1 MSLHFCWIWSYI
13 ILVKSGVMLVKSTYF
28 CGHTLC
34 SVLWRSTVGREN
46 MLKPWALG
54 KIMKFV
60 KSERL
65 HPKSMWLWYQ
75 QYTKHWDSNGEMFI
89 ASSFQDAAMILN
101 GVSQSIQAICPIC
114 RHKQSTYGFFTDIKI
129 EIVDFRFTN
138 IFHHHVQWVFTI
150 HELWQKLGQIVL
162 YQVSSNMASWEL
174 PWKVRW
180 FCGDFP
186 ATFTYLVGGFSPTPL
201 KNMSSANG
209 TIVPYIW
216 KNITCS
222 KHPTRYTMEN
232 HHFQWVNPLF
242 QWSCSIA
249 ILT

>member
-1 MSLHFCWIWSYI
+1 MVDIYIYNYIYTHVVTFLLGLLWSYI

-34 SVLWRSTVGREN
+34 SVLWRSTAGREN
-46 MLKPWALG
+46 ISMGSWKNHE
-54 KIMKFV
+54 ICE
-60 KSERL
+60 SERL

-89 ASSFQDAAMILN
+89 ASSNQYAAMILKGKPIN
-101 GVSQSIQAICPIC
+101 SGDMPTQAINLWLFTDM
-114 RHKQSTYGFFTDIKI
+114 SYGNSGFTDI
-129 EIVDFRFTN
+129 FY
-138 IFHHHVQWVFTI
+138 HHFQWVFTI

-162 YQVSSNMASWEL
+162 YPVSSNMASWEL

-180 FCGDFP
+180 FCGDFA
-186 ATFTYLVGGFSPTPL
+186 ATFTYLVVEPTPL
-201 KNMSSANG
+201 KNMSSSNG

-216 KNITCS
+216 KNIKCS

-232 HHFQWVNPLF
+232 HQIFNG
-242 QWSCSIA
+242 
-249 ILT
+249 